1 MWVLPGDWFGEARE
15 EVVLDEAA
23 EAKEDE
29 APDDGRRG
37 GRGRR
42 RKKKQQ
48 QQQVRGQR
56 GAPSSERSA
65 RRARCMACGRSVA
78 PASIE
83 GFEAHSLHCAR
94 SGEAWAEAGRANRAD
109 PWSVVDRSVELW
121 GGGVKAHVV
130 GVRPRWRRWLPPRHE
145 LVFEGGRRE
154 EVALDT
160 GVKGGDGVVFRFLSA
175 DEEKELESLRAARLE
190 QGRKRVR
197 HWPTS
202 KAPISVVFHS
212 FRLIFGRV
220 IISRNGLERERL
232 SLERARAERP
242 R

>member
-42 RKKKQQ
+42 RKKKKQQ

-197 HWPTS
+197 NS
-202 KAPISVVFHS
+202 QLQ
-212 FRLIFGRV
+212 RLISRSFSTRFG
-220 IISRNGLERERL
+220 
-232 SLERARAERP
+232 
-242 R
+242 